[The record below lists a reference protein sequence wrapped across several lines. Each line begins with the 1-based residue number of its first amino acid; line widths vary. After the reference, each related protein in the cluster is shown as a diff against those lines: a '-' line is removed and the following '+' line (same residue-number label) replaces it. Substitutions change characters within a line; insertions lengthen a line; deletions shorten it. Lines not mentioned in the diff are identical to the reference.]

1 MKHRSKSLFDE
12 GVLRHSD
19 IVNEVFD
26 LHRKSHHF
34 NIEKITPGSKKAMA
48 AKVDYIPRQF
58 IEQALDIYKAYGG
71 KKKMGIFMKRPH
83 PNYFFAVAKRLHM
96 EDIDKYGFNS
106 YLNRNRNNL
115 GKSI

>member
-34 NIEKITPGSKKAMA
+34 NLEKIKPGSKKTMA

-58 IEQALDIYKAYGG
+58 IEQALEIYKAHG
-71 KKKMGIFMKRPH
+71 KKTTMSRPH

-96 EDIDKYGFNS
+96 EDVDRYGFNS
-106 YLNRNRNNL
+106 YFNRNRNNL

>member
-19 IVNEVFD
+19 IVLEVFD
-26 LHRKSHHF
+26 LYRKSHHF
-34 NIEKITPGSKKAMA
+34 NIEKVKPGSMKTMS

-58 IEQALDIYKAYGG
+58 ITQALEVYKAYG
-71 KKKMGIFMKRPH
+71 KKDKMKRPH
-83 PNYFFAVAKRLHM
+83 PNYFFAVAKRLHI
-96 EDIDKYGFNS
+96 EDVDKYGYNS

>member
-1 MKHRSKSLFDE
+1 MS
-12 GVLRHSD
+12 
-19 IVNEVFD
+19 
-26 LHRKSHHF
+26 
-34 NIEKITPGSKKAMA
+34 

-58 IEQALDIYKAYGG
+58 IEQALKIYKAHG
-71 KKKMGIFMKRPH
+71 KENKMRRPH